1 MQAVLP
7 EQIMRDIEKG
17 MKRKREKGMK
27 RKRETERGNEKPGFI

>member
-17 MKRKREKGMK
+17 MKRKRE
-27 RKRETERGNEKPGFI
+27 TERGNEKPGFIELTE